1 MPFVA
6 ELLLECPGESTV
18 KTNLTGPMGMLCVSN
33 EGGFYHI
40 KISSAAPSI
49 GQREVEC
56 AFWEGVAIDVC
67 CDNGVI
73 NVWADPVGLLP
84 VYFSVTNGGGIVAI
98 TDDPKY
104 LIENVLNATEPDVV
118 GFWQALAFETPLR
131 NRTILKNV
139 RQLGGGEKMS
149 ISRSGI
155 ISISRYWKWD
165 IIDDHYSSLNFE
177 QCIDVACE
185 LFDENM
191 RVSANREIE
200 RSERE
205 LLLPLSGGS
214 DSRLSAVLATR
225 HLHRDRLQP
234 LTYAYSKV
242 SREVAVAKKIS
253 DELAFDRH
261 QFHRLTPQ
269 SYLNALHCMPRETGG
284 LISFANTHLLD
295 YLRSS
300 CGLSGIVSSGF
311 SDALCGYEAHSAI
324 KLPYGTWKQSEKVQ
338 KWQSFAQEFKV
349 PRAVDEETMRDLMAL
364 SKAWNESSITTYDE
378 YLYIVERHVKF
389 HLPLLNL
396 WRRHAPV
403 LTPFI
408 SSDLIKLFFS
418 MPPNF
423 RIKKVLEHAVIK
435 RLAPGVASIE
445 SMSSLV
451 LTGRSGGK
459 FDRLANR
466 GINLANVV
474 LRSIGLGSVEIPS
487 PRITEQLAKALHTTL
502 KRDYVES
509 VSQLA
514 YMGLY
519 DSQQSKRLDKPALRV
534 GDRLGTQL
542 TALNCAAVYN
552 LKL

>member
-1 MPFVA
+1 MPFIA
-6 ELLLECPGESTV
+6 ELRLGNPGESTV
-18 KTNLTGPMGMLCVSN
+18 KTNLTGPGELLCVSN
-33 EGGFYHI
+33 EEGFHHV
-40 KISSAAPSI
+40 KISRAASSI
-49 GQREVEC
+49 EQRDVES

-67 CDNGVI
+67 SDNGVI
-73 NVWADPVGLLP
+73 KVWADPVGLLP
-84 VYFSVTNGGGIVAI
+84 VYYSVTNGGGMVVI

-104 LIENVLNATEPDVV
+104 LIENVLSATEPDVV

-149 ISRSGI
+149 ISRNGT

-165 IIDDHYSSLNFE
+165 IKDDYYSSLNFE
-177 QCIDVACE
+177 QCVDIACE

-191 RVSANREIE
+191 RVSANNEIE

-205 LLLPLSGGS
+205 LLLPLSGGA
-214 DSRLSAVLATR
+214 DSRLSAVLAAR

-234 LTYAYSKV
+234 LTYAYSKT

-253 DELAFDRH
+253 DELAFDGH

-300 CGLSGIVSSGF
+300 SGLSGIVSSGF
-311 SDALCGYEAHSAI
+311 SDALCGYETHAAI
-324 KLPYGTWKQSEKVQ
+324 KLPYDAWEQSEKVQ
-338 KWQSFAQEFKV
+338 KWRSFAQEFKV
-349 PRAVDEETMRDLMAL
+349 PTAVDDETMEDLLTL
-364 SKAWNESSITTYDE
+364 SKAWYESTITTYDE

-396 WRRHAPV
+396 WRCHAPV
-403 LTPFI
+403 LTPFL

-418 MPPNF
+418 MPPKF
-423 RIKKVLEHAVIK
+423 RINKVLEHAVIK

-466 GINLANVV
+466 GINLGNVA
-474 LRSIGLGSVEIPS
+474 LRLIGLGGVEIPS

-502 KRDYVES
+502 KPNYADS
-509 VSQLA
+509 VSLLA
-514 YMGLY
+514 RLGLY
-519 DSQQSKRLDKPALRV
+519 DSPQKKRMDKPALRV

-542 TALNCAAVYN
+542 TALNCSAVYS
-552 LKL
+552 LRQ